1 MSPVSGNDTTQV
13 KQMSFIFDFVWLEKK
28 SANNDCCI
36 WVEGISLAPCRHT
49 IQAFLLYDF
58 RDIPKYKS
66 HMCTLK

>member
-36 WVEGISLAPCRHT
+36 
-49 IQAFLLYDF
+49 
-58 RDIPKYKS
+58 
-66 HMCTLK
+66 